1 MLVQGTCKNGHDL
14 VCSVR
19 EGKLRGAVVRGALR
33 CTCPNCGT
41 DVFVPTDQGVIVMEP
56 LSSRRIAG

>member
-33 CTCPNCGT
+33 YTCPNCGA
-41 DVFVPTDQGVIVMEP
+41 DVFVPTDQGAITIEP